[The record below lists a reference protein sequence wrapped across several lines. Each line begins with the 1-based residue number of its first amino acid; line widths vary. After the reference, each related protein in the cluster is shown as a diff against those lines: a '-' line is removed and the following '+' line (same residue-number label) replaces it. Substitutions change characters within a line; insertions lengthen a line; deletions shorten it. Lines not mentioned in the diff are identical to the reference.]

1 MVKPRDPAWKD
12 KNRAGALMTRL
23 EQHAKGEIELTQTQ
37 INAAKIVLSKVIPD
51 LKSVEHSGKVD
62 HTVTA
67 VEIVRKQP

>member
-1 MVKPRDPAWKD
+1 
-12 KNRAGALMTRL
+12 MTRL